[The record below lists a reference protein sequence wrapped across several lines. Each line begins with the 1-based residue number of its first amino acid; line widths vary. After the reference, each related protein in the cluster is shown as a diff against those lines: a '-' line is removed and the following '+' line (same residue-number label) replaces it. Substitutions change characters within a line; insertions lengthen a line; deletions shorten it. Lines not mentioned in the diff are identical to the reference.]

1 MACAGCRLTLPM
13 RALCLLAIAL
23 IAGLALAPV
32 ASAARPHVRVVVL
45 DADVDPVTAD
55 WVVDQIH
62 AAGRAHDAGVVL
74 ELDTPGGLLTSM
86 RKITQAELR
95 SRVPVIAYV
104 APSGARAAS
113 AGFFLL
119 EAADLA
125 AMVPASNT
133 GAATPIDMGGGNVG
147 SDLRAKLIHDAEA
160 QIRFLAGGSGRNAAA
175 ATQAVEP
182 KSAACPRCPRS
193 WTAAEALHDHLID
206 MVAGDLPRLLAQADG
221 RTTVRKHVRLVLA
234 RATIDRHE
242 LPLQLRMLDVLLDPN
257 LITILFLAGILGIA
271 VELTHPGLVLPGLLG
286 AVSLILALLGLA
298 IVPFSWAGIA
308 LFAFGIVLLALEAH
322 VPAHGAFSAVGTLSL
337 LLGAVI
343 LFRVDNSPYGTTSF
357 WLALAVA
364 GSLGLISLF
373 LVTRIWQARHLPKR
387 GGVSL
392 VGQPATV
399 ATALQPGGQV
409 LIQGERWQ
417 ARLASGAA
425 EPGERVRVT
434 AQHGLVLDVEREPA
448 EPPAPA

>member
-1 MACAGCRLTLPM
+1 M
-13 RALCLLAIAL
+13 RALCLLAVAL
-23 IAGLALAPV
+23 IAGLALAPG
-32 ASAARPHVRVVVL
+32 ASAAKPAVRLVVL

-55 WVVDQIH
+55 WVVDEIH
-62 AAGRAHDAGVVL
+62 AAERAHDDAVVL

-95 SRVPVIAYV
+95 SRIPVIAYV

-119 EAADLA
+119 QAADLA

-147 SDLRAKLIHDAEA
+147 SDLRGKLIHDSEA
-160 QIRFLAGGSGRNAAA
+160 QVRFLARGSGRNAAA
-175 ATQAVEP
+175 AAQAVEP
-182 KSAACPRCPRS
+182 KSAACLRCPRS
-193 WTAAEALHDHLID
+193 WTAAEALRDHVID
-206 MVAGDLPRLLAQADG
+206 LVAADLPALLARSDG
-221 RTTVRKHVRLVLA
+221 RTTVRKHLRLTLA
-234 RATIDRHE
+234 GASVDRHE
-242 LPLQLRMLDVLLDPN
+242 LPLQLRVLDVLLDPN

-271 VELTHPGLVLPGLLG
+271 VEVTHPGLVLPGLLG

-308 LFAFGIVLLALEAH
+308 LFGFGIVLLVLEGH
-322 VPAHGAFSAVGTLSL
+322 VPAHGAFAAVGTLSL

-343 LFRVDNSPYGTTSF
+343 LFRVDGSPYGTTSF
-357 WLALAVA
+357 WLALAMA

-373 LVTRIWQARHLPKR
+373 FLTRIWQARHLPAR

-392 VGQPATV
+392 VGRPATV
-399 ATALQPGGQV
+399 ATALHPAGQV
-409 LIQGERWQ
+409 LINGERWQ
-417 ARLASGAA
+417 ARIASGDA
-425 EPGERVRVT
+425 EAGERVRVT
-434 AQHGLVLDVEREPA
+434 GQHGLVLDVEREAADPTA
-448 EPPAPA
+448 QA